1 MYIVSLNATISPVNA
16 KREQLV
22 STLKPDEHMHST
34 LSVVSAVVCH
44 PGQGLPNSGAS
55 EDPLGVCSKE

>member
-22 STLKPDEHMHST
+22 STLKPDERMNST

-44 PGQGLPNSGAS
+44 QGLGLPNSGAS
-55 EDPLGVCSKE
+55 EGPLGVCSKE